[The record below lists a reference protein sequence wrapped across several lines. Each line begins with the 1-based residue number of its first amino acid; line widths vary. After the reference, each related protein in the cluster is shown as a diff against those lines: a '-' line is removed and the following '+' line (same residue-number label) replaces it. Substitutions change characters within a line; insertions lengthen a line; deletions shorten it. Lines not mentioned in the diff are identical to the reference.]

1 LTPPRDA
8 TSATHTA
15 AGALLIAG
23 DRPEAVANLMAEL
36 DHRGRRDNAGENP
49 IARYL
54 RSYGVNGA
62 EVRWNGRGYLARSNA
77 YEHDVTVPVPDPVA
91 MFLAQFDAGRFPHL
105 VDA

>member
-1 LTPPRDA
+1 MTPPRDA

-23 DRPEAVANLMAEL
+23 DQPEAVAGLMAEL
-36 DHRGRRDNAGENP
+36 DHRGHRDDARENP

-54 RSYGVNGA
+54 RGYGVTGA
-62 EVRWNGRGYLARSNA
+62 EVCWNGRGYLVRTSA
-77 YEHDVTVPVPDPVA
+77 YEHDVAVPVPDPVA

-105 VDA
+105 VA